1 MNEMEFAAVR
11 TPASVMPLTFDPEK
25 CIGCNRCVEACQI
38 DVLLP
43 AGAEGKTPAAVWPGE
58 CWYCGA
64 CVMECP
70 RPGAI
75 ALRHPLM
82 NQAAFIDREQLRD
95 IPAQPGARS
104 GEFRPGV

>member
-1 MNEMEFAAVR
+1 MSAIEYSAVY
-11 TPASVMPLTFDPEK
+11 TPASVMPLTFDKAK

-43 AGAEGKTPAAVWPGE
+43 SPQKGEPPAVFWPGE

-70 RPGAI
+70 VKGALT
-75 ALRHPLM
+75 LRHPLM
-82 NQAAFIDREQLRD
+82 NQAAFVDRDKLKEG
-95 IPAQPGARS
+95 PK
-104 GEFRPGV
+104 E